1 MGDQAPPN
9 FNPSVSLLS
18 GGESVPI
25 VPVQGGGGMFNP
37 DATLLSGGEG
47 ATIQAVRGG
56 ANNEEPG
63 NGGVEEGLK
72 KTSIFQKIKKSVGWR
87 NKQTDKGLVDEQE
100 SENKEEENK
109 EEEEDEEDEEE
120 NEDEDEEE
128 NENENEENE
137 NENDNV
143 NENENENENKEE
155 DEEEEEE
162 LPGTSRLESKD
173 IKIHV
178 DGIKFEIRPYDE
190 VTYNEWQNG
199 NYTEGEKK
207 FMETIEL
214 TEDLLQE
221 TFGQSW
227 MESVADFFKNLVNAS
242 CFKDSVLLTKKECED
257 TREFTKKV
265 HLKLYERLLKK
276 MRGAEPVKEV
286 EEENSNAAS
295 VEAQVNKE
303 EENNNNGMVEANT
316 SQEGGRRRRLPSI
329 GGFKSLH
336 L

>member
-18 GGESVPI
+18 GGESATI
-25 VPVQGGGGMFNP
+25 MPVQGGGFNP

-47 ATIQAVRGG
+47 ATIQAVKGG
-56 ANNEEPG
+56 ANNDNDEKG
-63 NGGVEEGLK
+63 NGGVEGRLK
-72 KTSIFQKIKKSVGWR
+72 KISILQKIKKSVGWR
-87 NKQTDKGLVDEQE
+87 NKQTNKGLVNEQE

-109 EEEEDEEDEEE
+109 EEENKENEDEENEDEENEDEENENEENEDENENEE

-128 NENENEENE
+128 
-137 NENDNV
+137 
-143 NENENENENKEE
+143 
-155 DEEEEEE
+155 
-162 LPGTSRLESKD
+162 LPGSSRHESKD

-178 DGIKFEIRPYDE
+178 DGIKFEIRPFNE

-199 NYTEGEKK
+199 NYSEGEKK

-214 TEDLLQE
+214 TEDILQE
-221 TFGQSW
+221 TFGPEW
-227 MESVADFFKNLVNAS
+227 MEKVADFFKNLVNAS

-276 MRGAEPVKEV
+276 MRGKEEV
-286 EEENSNAAS
+286 EEENSNTAS
-295 VEAQVNKE
+295 VEGQND
-303 EENNNNGMVEANT
+303 GMVEANT
-316 SQEGGRRRRLPSI
+316 RQEGGRRGLPSI

>member
-18 GGESVPI
+18 GGESATI
-25 VPVQGGGGMFNP
+25 MPVQGGGGMFNP

-47 ATIQAVRGG
+47 ATIQAVKGG
-56 ANNEEPG
+56 ANNDNDEKG
-63 NGGVEEGLK
+63 NGGVEERLK
-72 KTSIFQKIKKSVGWR
+72 KTSILQKIKKSVGWR
-87 NKQTDKGLVDEQE
+87 NKQTNKGLVDEQE
-100 SENKEEENK
+100 A
-109 EEEEDEEDEEE
+109 DEKE
-120 NEDEDEEE
+120 NEDED
-128 NENENEENE
+128 NENEENE
-137 NENDNV
+137 NEDEENE
-143 NENENENENKEE
+143 ENENEENE
-155 DEEEEEE
+155 DEENEENEDKENKNENEDEDE
-162 LPGTSRLESKD
+162 LPSTSRHESKD

-178 DGIKFEIRPYDE
+178 DGIKFEIRPFNE

-199 NYTEGEKK
+199 NYSEGEKK

-214 TEDLLQE
+214 TENLLQE
-221 TFGQSW
+221 TFGQKW
-227 MESVADFFKNLVNAS
+227 MERVADFLKNLVNAS

-276 MRGAEPVKEV
+276 MRGPEPEKEV
-286 EEENSNAAS
+286 EEKNSNTAS
-295 VEAQVNKE
+295 VEGQNDGNRGI
-303 EENNNNGMVEANT
+303 EENNDGMVDANT
-316 SQEGGRRRRLPSI
+316 RQEGGRRRLPSI